1 MKNCKVSTAIEF
13 KSKLGFR
20 QHDII
25 MIVFA
30 KEKILLE
37 HFVLGKRIDLYFPEH
52 ELKKDKKGHKDRKK
66 LENKEQKKQ

>member
-1 MKNCKVSTAIEF
+1 
-13 KSKLGFR
+13 
-20 QHDII
+20 

-37 HFVLGKRIDLYFPEH
+37 HFVLGKRIDLNFPEH
-52 ELKKDKKGHKDRKK
+52 ELKKDEKGHKDRKK

>member
-1 MKNCKVSTAIEF
+1 
-13 KSKLGFR
+13 
-20 QHDII
+20 

-52 ELKKDKKGHKDRKK
+52 ELKKDEKRHKDRKK